1 MRLRAS
7 IALFA
12 LLAAC
17 SGSPGGPANLG
28 RISGRDDEKAHP
40 LQSNDIMR
48 REARTDKAQVKH
60 ILIGWKALQDDYPS
74 DMDPRALE
82 RSRWDA
88 EKLVKEL
95 YSRAKTGEDFDSLM
109 EQHSEDAGSAKSG
122 ISYEV
127 YPGSSHVFEFRRM
140 GIRLEVGEVGKV
152 LTTFGWHIMK
162 RIE

>member
-1 MRLRAS
+1 MRLHAL
-7 IALFA
+7 IPLFA
-12 LLAAC
+12 LVAAC

-28 RISGRDDEKAHP
+28 RIGGDDREQENP

-60 ILIGWKALQDDYPS
+60 ILIGWKDLAANYS
-74 DMDPRALE
+74 GDMDPRAAE

-95 YSRAKTGEDFDSLM
+95 YNRAVAGESFESLM
-109 EQHSEDAGSAKSG
+109 EQYSEDQGSASTG
-122 ISYEV
+122 VSYEV
-127 YPGSSHVFEFRRM
+127 FPGSSHVFEFRRM

-152 LTTFGWHIMK
+152 LSTYGWHIMK
-162 RIE
+162 RVE

>member
-1 MRLRAS
+1 MRLRAL
-7 IALFA
+7 IPMFA

-28 RISGRDDEKAHP
+28 RMGSDEETAPP
-40 LQSNDIMR
+40 LQSNDIMH
-48 REARTDKAQVKH
+48 REARTERAQVRH
-60 ILIGWKALQDDYPS
+60 ILIGWKDLQNGYPS
-74 DMDPRALE
+74 DMDPRALK

-88 EKLVKEL
+88 EKLVKEI
-95 YSRAKTGEDFDSLM
+95 YNRAVGGEDFESLM
-109 EQHSEDAGSAKSG
+109 SQFSEDAGSAKSG

-140 GIRLEVGEVGKV
+140 GIRLDVGEVGKV

-162 RIE
+162 RDE

>member
-1 MRLRAS
+1 MRLRAL
-7 IALFA
+7 ITMFALF
-12 LLAAC
+12 AAC

-28 RISGRDDEKAHP
+28 RIGSDEEKVHP
-40 LQSNDIMR
+40 LQSNDIMQ
-48 REARTDKAQVKH
+48 REARTERAQVRH
-60 ILIGWKALQDDYPS
+60 ILIGWKDLQSDYPS

-95 YSRAKTGEDFDSLM
+95 YDRAVAGEDFESLM
-109 EQHSEDAGSAKSG
+109 EQYSEDGGSAKSG

-127 YPGSSHVFEFRRM
+127 YPGSSHVFEFRRI

-162 RIE
+162 RGK